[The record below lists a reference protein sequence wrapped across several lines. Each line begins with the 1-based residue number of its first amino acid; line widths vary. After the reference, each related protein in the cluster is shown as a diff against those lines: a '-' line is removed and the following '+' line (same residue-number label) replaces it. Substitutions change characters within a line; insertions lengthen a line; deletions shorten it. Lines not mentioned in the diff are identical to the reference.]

1 MMKGFTRNLAPIAVI
16 VGTVIASPAAR
27 ADDGESQDNRPNRYL
42 VTSLTSDQPGVAT
55 NTDPVL
61 RNAWGVAF
69 TPAASPFWV
78 SDNATGCSTLYD
90 GAGVPQPVP
99 PATALRVKIPLPGGD
114 VSTACMPFDPSH
126 PPKPTPAAP
135 TGMIWNPTSDPS
147 SAFLVPKTKSPAA
160 FIWATEDG
168 TLAAWSGHLANINK
182 AVLAVDNAVKPSK
195 TLGAVYKG
203 LAFGVNIKQ
212 GPLLFAANFRG
223 GKIDV
228 FAPSQNSSGVGL
240 SYKAATTTGGFKDK
254 GVPAIPA
261 NYAPFG
267 IQNIDGNLIVT
278 YGQQNSDKHD
288 DVEGAGHGFV
298 DAFDTDGN
306 FLARLAT
313 RGALNSPWGVARA
326 SFAFGL
332 FSGDLLIGNFG
343 NGLVNALTPTGL
355 LTLKGTNDKPLAVA
369 GGRGLWTLTLG
380 GGAKSNPA
388 TLYFTSGPNQEMDG
402 RFGTITPAQ

>member
-1 MMKGFTRNLAPIAVI
+1 MNSFKRLVFPVAVVAAAIAL
-16 VGTVIASPAAR
+16 IAAAR
-27 ADDGESQDNRPNRYL
+27 AADPKNAYAFKVL
-42 VTSLTSDQPGVAT
+42 VSDKPGA
-55 NTDPVL
+55 PVPDKNL
-61 RNAWGVAF
+61 KNAWGVAF
-69 TPAASPFWV
+69 SPAGSPFWIA
-78 SDNATGCSTLYD
+78 DNNAGVSTLYEGD
-90 GAGVPQPVP
+90 GTIVPLVV
-99 PATALRVKIPLPGGD
+99 TIP
-114 VSTACMPFDPSH
+114 C
-126 PPKPTPAAP
+126 PPKAGEGSGCPASAAP
-135 TGMIWNPTSDPS
+135 TGMIWNPTNDPS
-147 SAFLVPKTKSPAA
+147 SAFLVRGTKFPAA

-168 TLAAWSGHLANINK
+168 TLAAWSGKLANINK
-182 AVLAVDNAVKPSK
+182 AVLSVDNAVKPSK

-228 FAPSQNSSGVGL
+228 FAPRQNSSGVGL
-240 SYKAATTTGGFKDK
+240 SYKAATTTGGFKDPLK
-254 GVPAIPA
+254 GILAIPA

-267 IQNIDGNLIVT
+267 IQNLDGNLIVT
-278 YGQQNSDKHD
+278 YGQQNTDKHD

-313 RGALNSPWGVARA
+313 RGKLNSPWGVARA

-343 NGLVNALTPTGL
+343 NGLVNALTPAGL
-355 LTLKGTNDKPLAVA
+355 VTLNGTNGKPLAVA

-380 GGAKSNPA
+380 GGMNSNPA